1 MNAIKPCRIMLVDNH
16 LPLRQ
21 EVKRLLC
28 DAPDLEII
36 GEVGNGL
43 ELLTFMKSC
52 HLLPHLVILD
62 LSMPGIS
69 GIETL
74 QRLKKS
80 YPGVKVLIL
89 TRHHEEM
96 YLRQAIS
103 DGAEGYVVK
112 NDAAEELLTAI
123 EMIRQGRR
131 YTSSFFAK

>member
-1 MNAIKPCRIMLVDNH
+1 MLVDNH

-21 EVKRLLC
+21 ELKRILC
-28 DAPDLEII
+28 EAPGLEII

-43 ELLTFMKSC
+43 ELLTFLKSC
-52 HLLPHLVILD
+52 HPLPHLVILD

-74 QRLKKS
+74 QKVKKS
-80 YPGVKVLIL
+80 YPGVKVLVL
-89 TRHHEEM
+89 TRHYEEM

-112 NDAAEELLTAI
+112 NDAAEELLAAV
-123 EMIRQGRR
+123 EAVRQGSR
-131 YTSSFFAK
+131 YTSSFFEK